1 MVHSRSLN
9 KEGTR
14 KIKYLKLIVYYMS
27 IVAPNAAAFGVEKK
41 IFCYGDS
48 LTAGTT
54 PGREPHLF
62 PYASPLEQ
70 NLKTIDSEMSVMVR
84 WRGLPGWSASEM
96 VNQQDVDGV
105 GLRHALS
112 NKGINLAVILAG
124 TNDLG
129 HVFQSQ
135 MDVDRAAGEISK
147 SVTLLHK
154 VAHKE
159 GVQTLAISIPDS
171 GFQSQVPIAKKIA
184 MKANENIEEW
194 CLENCSMCSYLKFPF
209 GWNADDSRW
218 ADDGLHF
225 SEKGYFE
232 IARAIAPT
240 IYTIVCS

>member
-1 MVHSRSLN
+1 MSLN
-9 KEGTR
+9 KKGTC
-14 KIKYLKLIVYYMS
+14 KIKHLKVIVYYMS
-27 IVAPNAAAFGVEKK
+27 IVATTNAAAFGIEKK

-54 PGREPHLF
+54 PGREPYLF
-62 PYASPLEQ
+62 PYATPLEQ
-70 NLKTIDSEMSVMVR
+70 DLKTMIDSEMNVMVR

-112 NKGINLAVILAG
+112 NKSVDLAVILAG

-129 HVFQSQ
+129 YVIET
-135 MDVDRAAGEISK
+135 MDMDSAAREISK
-147 SVTLLHK
+147 SVTSLHT
-154 VAHKE
+154 VAHTE
-159 GVQTLAISIPDS
+159 GVPTLAISIPDS

-184 MKANENIEEW
+184 MKANENIKKW
-194 CLENCSMCSYLKFPF
+194 CLENSRMCSYLEFPF
-209 GWNADDSRW
+209 GWNADDDRW

-240 IYTIVCS
+240 VYKIGCS